1 MELLIIKTPDDLQ
14 QVMNLAVSK
23 AFACINVGSD
33 NQREK
38 VEIIDTRELCSRLG
52 ITEPTVIRWRKKGK
66 IPFIQI
72 GSSVRFNYHKVLE
85 ALETTNKRRA
95 KAC

>member
-1 MELLIIKTPDDLQ
+1 MIKTPDDLQ
-14 QVMNLAVSK
+14 QVMNLAVSN
-23 AFACINVGSD
+23 AFASINTESY
-33 NQREK
+33 NQSEK
-38 VEIIDTRELCSRLG
+38 IEIIDTRELCNRLR

-66 IPFIQI
+66 IPFMQI

-85 ALETTNKRRA
+85 ALESTHKRKV